1 MQCSEV
7 GDDDD
12 GEEARKA
19 EALLRQFN
27 ESEIIRT
34 ACAAIESSKLMQ
46 EKHREIPSYSRRKQ
60 RKRDS
65 ADRGMGKHHGMQ
77 KEVWVWPKGASNG
90 YNDIAATTTTVY
102 KLYKDYLQN
111 PKRDIICDGGNY
123 AMESSLTFLT
133 YKGSVPYPKQKKKKV
148 LMYSDVGFIYAG
160 HFFTEPDYNRLQLL
174 QGERPSMVEEG
185 QWIYHTPT

>member
-1 MQCSEV
+1 MCEV
-7 GDDDD
+7 RDDDD
-12 GEEARKA
+12 DEEAGKA
-19 EALLRQFN
+19 EALLHQFN
-27 ESEIIRT
+27 
-34 ACAAIESSKLMQ
+34 
-46 EKHREIPSYSRRKQ
+46 
-60 RKRDS
+60 
-65 ADRGMGKHHGMQ
+65 
-77 KEVWVWPKGASNG
+77 VWPKGAGNG
-90 YNDIAATTTTVY
+90 YNDIATTTTTVY